1 MKHFKVQVP
10 EGYEIDQEKST
21 FEEIVFKPTNPKP
34 EWKDL
39 GHVGGW
45 YIRSDSAVVVSSD
58 YVTSGDHNR
67 NTWPSKEE
75 AEAALALSQLCQWR
89 DKYNEGWKPD
99 WSNSRQYKY
108 VIVYEKECFMV
119 GVRRFTSCPLSFKS
133 TEIRD
138 KFLEDFRDLIEVAKP
153 LL

>member
-21 FEEIVFKPTNPKP
+21 FEKIVFKPVDSKP

-39 GHVGGW
+39 GRVGGW
-45 YIRSDSAVVVSSD
+45 YIRSDSTVVRSD
-58 YVTSGDHNR
+58 YVWPGDHNK

-99 WSNSRQYKY
+99 WNNYNRYKH
-108 VIVYEKECFMV
+108 VIVFVKGNIARNV
-119 GVRRFTSCPLSFKS
+119 SASTSCPLSFKS
-133 TEIRD
+133 SEIRD
-138 KFLEDFRDLIEVAKP
+138 KFLEDFRDLIEIAKP

>member
-21 FEEIVFKPTNPKP
+21 FEEIVFKPTNTKPKW
-34 EWKDL
+34 EDFGK
-39 GHVGGW
+39 VSGW
-45 YIRSDSAVVVSSD
+45 YINANSTLHDAANLSVSN
-58 YVTSGDHNR
+58 DHR
-67 NTWPSKEE
+67 NIWPSKEE

-99 WSNSRQYKY
+99 WTDFSEYKY
-108 VIVYEKECFMV
+108 VIVMNRGKIEPGINCT
-119 GVRRFTSCPLSFKS
+119 TSKVLAFKS
-133 TEIRD
+133 QDILN
-138 KFLEDFRDLIEVAKP
+138 KFLEDFRDLIEIAKP

>member
-21 FEEIVFKPTNPKP
+21 FEEIVFKPTKPKP

-39 GHVGGW
+39 GRVGGW
-45 YIRSDSAVVVSSD
+45 YIRSDSTVEDSE
-58 YVTSGDHNR
+58 YVTTGDHNK
-67 NTWPSKEE
+67 NTWPSKKE

-99 WSNSRQYKY
+99 WSDSNQHKH
-108 VIVYEKECFMV
+108 VIVVDGDRIML
-119 GVRRFTSCPLSFKS
+119 GRNRSTSFPLAFK
-133 TEIRD
+133 TPELLD
-138 KFLEDFRDLIEVAKP
+138 EFLEDFRDLIEIAKP

>member
-1 MKHFKVQVP
+1 MKHFKIQVP

-34 EWKDL
+34 EWKDF
-39 GHVGGW
+39 GHIDGW
-45 YIRSDSAVVVSSD
+45 YISSDSTVVASSS
-58 YVTSGDHNR
+58 YVTSGDHNK
-67 NTWPSKEE
+67 NTWPSKKE
-75 AEAALALSQLCQWR
+75 AEACLALSQLCQWR

-99 WSNSRQYKY
+99 WTDFSEYKY
-108 VIVYEKECFMV
+108 VIVMNRGKIEPSINCT
-119 GVRRFTSCPLSFKS
+119 TSKVLAFKS
-133 TEIRD
+133 QDILN

>member
-1 MKHFKVQVP
+1 MKHFKIQVP

-21 FEEIVFKPTNPKP
+21 FGEIVFKPTNPKP

-39 GHVGGW
+39 GHVSGW
-45 YIRSDSAVVVSSD
+45 YISSDSTVVVSSN

-99 WSNSRQYKY
+99 WTSPKYKL
-108 VIVYEKECFMV
+108 VIWV
-119 GVRRFTSCPLSFKS
+119 GSKNNIVIGTQIFEPHILAFKNA
-133 TEIRD
+133 EIRD
-138 KFLEDFRDLIEVAKP
+138 KFLEDFRDLIEIAKP

>member
-21 FEEIVFKPTNPKP
+21 FEEIVFKPLNTKPKW
-34 EWKDL
+34 EDFGK
-39 GHVGGW
+39 VSGW
-45 YIRSDSAVVVSSD
+45 YINASSTLHDAANLSVSN
-58 YVTSGDHNR
+58 DHR
-67 NTWPSKEE
+67 NIWPSKEE

-99 WSNSRQYKY
+99 WNNYNRYKH
-108 VIVYEKECFMV
+108 VIVFVKGNIARNV
-119 GVRRFTSCPLSFKS
+119 SASTSCPLSFKS
-133 TEIRD
+133 SEIRD
-138 KFLEDFRDLIEVAKP
+138 KFLEDFRDLIEIAKP

>member
-1 MKHFKVQVP
+1 MKHLKVQVP

-21 FEEIVFKPTNPKP
+21 FEEIVFKPVKSKPK
-34 EWKDL
+34 WRDL
-39 GHVGGW
+39 GHVDGW
-45 YIRSDSAVVVSSD
+45 YICSDSKVVRIG
-58 YVTSGDHNR
+58 YVISEDFNK

-99 WSNSRQYKY
+99 WTNSRQYKY
-108 VIVYEKECFMV
+108 VIVSEKECFMV
-119 GVRRFTSCPLSFKS
+119 GVRRFTFCPLSFKS